1 MTLVVPAH
9 NEREALPATLPALV
23 EHCRRSAWEL
33 IVVDDGSADGTAA
46 VLEPF
51 AARGDLTVVRH
62 KVCRGY
68 GAAIKTGVRAA
79 RTDLV
84 ATVDA
89 DGQHDLAD
97 VERLVRLLED
107 TDADMAVGDRG
118 RTSGHYR
125 EVGKWLIR
133 RLARMVLPVPIR
145 DINSGIKVYR
155 ADLGRRYAPLCPD
168 AMAYSDII
176 TLVFLHHGHR
186 VVEAPVCIRPRV
198 AGTSTIS
205 TRTAFE
211 TAMALLH
218 VLMLFNPMRIFLP
231 MSAALMGAGFAW
243 GLPIVL
249 QGRGVSVGAMLSIV
263 TGVILFALGLISE
276 QLAMIRKASI
286 RDPR

>member
-1 MTLVVPAH
+1 VTIVVPAH
-9 NEREALPATLPALV
+9 NEAAALPSTVPALLAQ
-23 EHCRRSAWEL
+23 CARAGWEL
-33 IVVDDGSADGTAA
+33 IVVDDGSLDATAA
-46 VLEPF
+46 VLAPF
-51 AARGDLTVVRH
+51 QERGELTLLRH
-62 KVCRGY
+62 KVRRGY
-68 GAAIKTGVRAA
+68 GSAIKTGVQAA
-79 RTDLV
+79 RTELV

-97 VERLVRLLED
+97 VERLVRLLEE

-118 RTSGHYR
+118 STSGHYR

-133 RLARMVLPVPIR
+133 RLARAVLPVPVR

-176 TLVFLHHGHR
+176 TLMFVHYGHR
-186 VVEAPVCIRPRV
+186 IVEAPVRIRPRV
-198 AGTSTIS
+198 AGLSTIS

-211 TAMALLH
+211 TGMALLH

-231 MSAALMGAGFAW
+231 LSLVLVGAGFLW

-249 QGRGVSVGAMLSIV
+249 AGRGVSVGAMLSIV

-276 QLAMIRKASI
+276 QLAMIRKASV
-286 RDPR
+286 RDRR